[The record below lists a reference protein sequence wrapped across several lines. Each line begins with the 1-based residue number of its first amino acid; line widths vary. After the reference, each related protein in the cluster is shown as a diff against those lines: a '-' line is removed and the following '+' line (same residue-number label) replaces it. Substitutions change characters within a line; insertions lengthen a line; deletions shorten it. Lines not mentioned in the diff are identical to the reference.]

1 MLAAHSEAVMSVAW
15 SPDGRRLATAGEDRT
30 VRVWDAAGTPV
41 CAVGMGN
48 AVFAIAWQG
57 DRIAVGMSTDWAVL
71 TVDEP
76 APARSM
82 PP

>member
-1 MLAAHSEAVMSVAW
+1 M
-15 SPDGRRLATAGEDRT
+15 
-30 VRVWDAAGTPV
+30 RVWDAAGTPV